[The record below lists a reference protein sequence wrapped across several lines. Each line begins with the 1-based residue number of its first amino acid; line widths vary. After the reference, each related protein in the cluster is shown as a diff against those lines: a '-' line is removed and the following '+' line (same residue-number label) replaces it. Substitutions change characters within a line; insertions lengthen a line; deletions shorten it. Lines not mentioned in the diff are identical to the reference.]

1 MISVKNIRLDY
12 KLLRKDARYR
22 IAENHT
28 PVFSWGAVS
37 SHAGDSQTACRVSV
51 QCDGNVLW
59 DSDWISQSEQ
69 SVKYGG
75 KALPSEQR
83 ISVKVSIK
91 GRYEESAAAEEYFYL
106 SALDSYS
113 FDWISHSE
121 DLKESVLYFKKEF
134 DIKKPVKRAVAYVS
148 GIGYHSLRINGSLP
162 DESILEPLVSD
173 YTKRVYFVMHPEIKE
188 LIGQGKN
195 VITVSV
201 GEGWRCNEGPY
212 LKAIGDR
219 EVDFFGRPQLAFVL
233 NIVYEDGSQQTIATD
248 ETWLVGHGDIVKSNL
263 FNGETYDASKMQS
276 NWDSAGVIPDG
287 FVGAI
292 KVAAPGGVYRT
303 ATLEP
308 IRAQEIY
315 TPKSITYIDEGKY
328 LVDFGQNIAGVVRIR
343 LPKLAKGQNVTLYH
357 GEILDHDGRISAA
370 TLRLAEC
377 TDTYVAAGDERDL
390 DVWQPLFTYHGFR
403 YVEVT
408 GLDVLEK
415 QDIEGVSFYTD
426 IALDSEFSCGSAVAT
441 AAQKLIVQTEKANIH
456 GILTDCPQRDERM
469 GWMNDATVRFEETPY
484 NFDIGAIFPKI
495 VTDLADTQDETGAIT
510 CTAPRIYG
518 ERPADPVC
526 SSFLIAA
533 LQAYRFTGNKQVI
546 EDNYAYFEA
555 WENCLKAHS
564 VNNIVQY
571 SHYGDWAAP
580 VYACVGGENN
590 IDAVQNLYT
599 PGIFMSTGYYYYNA
613 RLLSQFAEILGRG
626 EDARKYSEMAEDIKK
641 AILDKWWDGESGK
654 MAGGSQGAQSFSLWL
669 GIIPEDKRAL
679 AAKVLRDDL
688 VARNYK
694 FTTGNLCTRY
704 LFDVL
709 TENGYVDEAWTLMTS
724 EEYPSFGYMLQN
736 EATTVWERFEL
747 KREIAMNSHCHPMYG
762 AVGYWLY
769 AYIAGIRF
777 DRAGADTV
785 VVEPYFPN
793 KLTSAS
799 ARVETV
805 KGEVSVHWMKRWGE
819 LSLTVSVPF
828 GMKAEIRFDGKKT
841 VIESGSV
848 VLRKTL

>member
-22 IAENHT
+22 ITENST

-37 SHAGDSQTACRVSV
+37 SAEGDGQTACRVRVS
-51 QCDGNVLW
+51 CEGDFLW
-59 DSDWISQSEQ
+59 DSGWISGSEQ
-69 SVKYGG
+69 SLKYSGEP
-75 KALPSEQR
+75 LPSEQR
-83 ISVKVSIK
+83 LTVAVSVRGK
-91 GRYEESAAAEEYFYL
+91 YEESAAAEEYFYL

-113 FDWISHSE
+113 PEWISHPE
-121 DLKESVLYFKKEF
+121 DVKESVLYFKKEF
-134 DIKKPVKRAVAYVS
+134 DIEKPVKRAVAYIS
-148 GIGYHSLRINGSLP
+148 GIGYHSLCINGVTP

-173 YTKRVYFVMHPEIKE
+173 YTKRVYFVMHPEAKA
-188 LIGQGKN
+188 LINRGKN

-201 GEGWRCNEGPY
+201 GEGWRRNEGPY
-212 LKAIGDR
+212 LQAIGDR
-219 EVDFFGRPQLAFVL
+219 VVDFFGRPQLSFIL
-233 NIVYEDGSQQTIATD
+233 HIVYEDGTQQTVCAD
-248 ETWLVGHGDIVKSNL
+248 ESWLAGHGAIVKSNI
-263 FNGETYDASKMQS
+263 FNGETYDASKLS
-276 NWDSAGVIPDG
+276 VDWDKAGVTPDG
-287 FVGAI
+287 FIGAI
-292 KVAAPGGVYRT
+292 KVSAPGGAYKT

-315 TPKSITYIDEGKY
+315 TPKSITPLEKGKY
-328 LVDFGQNIAGVVRIR
+328 LVDFGQNIAGVVRLALPR
-343 LPKLAKGQNVTLYH
+343 LTKGQTVTVYH

-370 TLRLAEC
+370 TLRLADC
-377 TDTYVAAGDERDL
+377 TDTYIASGDERDL
-390 DVWQPLFTYHGFR
+390 DAWQPTFTYHGFR
-403 YVEVT
+403 YVEV
-408 GLDVLEK
+408 GGVDLLDK
-415 QDIEGVSFYTD
+415 QDIVAVSFYTD
-426 IALDSEFSCGSAVAT
+426 IALDSEFTCGSAVAT

-495 VTDLADTQDETGAIT
+495 ITDLADTQDADGAIT

-546 EDNYAYFEA
+546 EDNYKYFEA

-564 VNNIVQY
+564 VDNIVQY

-580 VYACVGGENN
+580 VYACVGGDKS

-599 PGIFMSTGYYYYNA
+599 SGLFMSTGYYYYNA
-613 RLLSQFAEILGRG
+613 RLLSQFAEILGRS
-626 EDARKYSEMAEDIKK
+626 EDAIKYATMAEDIKR

-654 MAGGSQGAQSFSLWL
+654 MAGGSQGAQSFALWL

-688 VARNYK
+688 VERNYK

-704 LFDVL
+704 LFDAL

-777 DRAGADTV
+777 EKAREDTV
-785 VVEPYFPN
+785 VIRPYFPS

-799 ARVETV
+799 ARVDTV
-805 KGEVSVHWMKRWGE
+805 KGEVAVHWMKRWGE
-819 LSLTVSVPF
+819 LSLTVTVPF
-828 GMKAEIRFDGKKT
+828 GMKAEIHFDGKVTT
-841 VIESGSV
+841 VHSGST
-848 VLRKTL
+848 VLRKSI